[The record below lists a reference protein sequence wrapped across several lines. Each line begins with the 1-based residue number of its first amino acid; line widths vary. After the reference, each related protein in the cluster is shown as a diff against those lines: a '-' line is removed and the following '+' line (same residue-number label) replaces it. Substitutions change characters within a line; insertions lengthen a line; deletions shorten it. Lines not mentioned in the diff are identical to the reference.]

1 MTQPQSLFDVAINGE
16 YMPSRRVPHAD
27 IIVAAWQR
35 DSAAVREE
43 RLPAELAYGAGEH
56 ERLDV
61 FAPEGAARATLL
73 FIHGGYWQAFY
84 KDTFSYLAP
93 PLLGAGLRVGV
104 MSYDL
109 TPTVTLARIVG
120 QARRATAFVG
130 ARYPG
135 PLIVA
140 GHSAGAH
147 LAAMVHA
154 TDWAAEGLPGV
165 TLTGG
170 IGVSGLYDLGPLRR
184 TELQPVLRLSE
195 TEARALSPAF
205 LRPTSAAP
213 FTVAVG
219 EDESPSFLWQ
229 SQQLADAWPGVASSV
244 RQLPG
249 RHHFDAPD
257 ELLGLALE
265 MLG

>member
-1 MTQPQSLFDVAINGE
+1 MTQPQNLFDAAINEG
-16 YMPSRRVPHAD
+16 YMPSRRVPDANA
-27 IIVAAWQR
+27 IVAAWER

-43 RLPAELAYGAGEH
+43 CPPDELAYGAGEH

-61 FAPEGAARATLL
+61 FAAKGAARATLL

-93 PLLGAGLRVGV
+93 PLLEAGLRVAV

-109 TPTVTLARIVG
+109 TPGVTLARIVD
-120 QARRATAFVG
+120 QTRRATALVAAGF
-130 ARYPG
+130 PG

-154 TDWAAEGLPGV
+154 TDWTAEGLPEL

-170 IGVSGLYDLGPLRR
+170 IGISGLYDLGPLRR
-184 TELQPVLRLSE
+184 TELQPALQLSVE
-195 TEARALSPAF
+195 EARALSPAF
-205 LRPTSAAP
+205 LPPMSAAP

-219 EDESPSFLWQ
+219 ADESPSFLWQ
-229 SQQLADAWPGVASSV
+229 SQQLADAWPGVTGSV
-244 RQLPG
+244 RLLPG
-249 RHHFDAPD
+249 RHHFDAPN
-257 ELLGLALE
+257 ELGALALE
-265 MLG
+265 MLE

>member
-1 MTQPQSLFDVAINGE
+1 MTQPQNLFDAAINEG
-16 YMPSRRVPHAD
+16 YMPSRRVPDAEA
-27 IIVAAWQR
+27 IVAAWER
-35 DSAAVREE
+35 DSGAVREAC
-43 RLPAELAYGAGEH
+43 LPTDLAYGAGEH

-61 FAPEGAARATLL
+61 FEPEGAALATLL

-93 PLLGAGLRVGV
+93 PLLGAGLRVAV
-104 MSYDL
+104 MSYSL
-109 TPTVTLARIVG
+109 TPAVTLERIVD
-120 QARRATAFVG
+120 QARRATAFV
-130 ARYPG
+130 ASRYPG

-154 TDWAAEGLPGV
+154 TDWAAEGLPGIM
-165 TLTGG
+165 LTGG
-170 IGVSGLYDLGPLRR
+170 IGISGLYDLGPLRR
-184 TELQPVLRLSE
+184 TELQPVLQLSE
-195 TEARALSPAF
+195 GEARSLSPAF

-219 EDESPSFLWQ
+219 ADESPSFLWQ
-229 SQQLADAWPGVASSV
+229 SQQLADAWPGVAGSV
-244 RQLPG
+244 RLLTG

-265 MLG
+265 MLQ